1 MLLYLSVLLH
11 EMSHALM
18 AKRYG
23 LPVKSITLHFL
34 GGVTEIEG
42 EPDTPRREFGVS
54 VVGPLTSIAVG
65 AVFAGLWF
73 VTPDGLLLMAVE
85 GLAGANL
92 LVGVLNLIPGLPL
105 DGGRVLR
112 SAVWKVTGS
121 PHTGTIVA
129 GWGGRVAAVLALSY
143 PLVIEV
149 LTSRQPDL
157 VDYLLAFVIATFLW
171 GGAST
176 AIISARLRRKLPT
189 LRARSLARRT
199 LAVPH
204 DLPLSEAVRRAQ
216 QEQAGS
222 IVVLDQHAR
231 PSGIVNEAALLATPE
246 ERRPWLPVEA
256 VARSIEPGL
265 MLPRRHL
272 RGGPGPGDAAHP
284 GDGVPAPR
292 GRRRGVRRPHHLRR
306 RPRLRGHPLAAVIL
320 LRMPTPEP
328 APVEPA
334 VVTDED
340 DVTPETWSGVH
351 RGPLR
356 AGEWVR
362 LTDTK
367 GRRHNICLTAGK
379 QFFTNRGSIDH
390 DELIGRPEGFAVT
403 SSAGGEYLVFR
414 PLLSEFVVSMPR
426 GAARGGPPPGR
437 RPARGGGRLLPG
449 RRGGGGGGGGG
460 PAPCSL
466 RGPWGR
472 TGACRRANAA
482 PRFAEVATR
491 RTSRSSSTGSTR
503 PGTSP
508 SATSSSRFPRATPA
522 GTVDRVILDMLA
534 PWECV
539 DAVADALTPE
549 ACVRLTSP
557 PPPTQLGRTAAD
569 DPRPRR
575 LPTTEPWRPCRD
587 WHVEGLAVRP
597 GHKMVGHTGFLVAA
611 GDRGRPS
618 RRRAAPPAPVPT
630 ASTTRGRVPPGSP
643 AGGRGGA
650 VRRLRRP
657 YRTVRFRNRHSRDIS
672 FTSLSARVGSSP
684 QHCCG
689 GDERVS

>member
-1 MLLYLSVLLH
+1 MEQRTAPAGGPAPRREPGTLRIGQIGGVDVLVRSSWLLVAALIAVMLAPRVEEVQPGLGGGKYLAGLAFAVLLYLSVLLH

-143 PLVIEV
+143 PLLIEV
-149 LTSRQPDL
+149 VTSRQPDL

-176 AIISARLRRKLPT
+176 AIMSARLRRKLPT

-265 MLPRRHL
+265 MLPA
-272 RGGPGPGDAAHP
+272 D
-284 GDGVPAPR
+284 
-292 GRRRGVRRPHHLRR
+292 
-306 RPRLRGHPLAAVIL
+306 I
-320 LRMPTPEP
+320 
-328 APVEPA
+328 
-334 VVTDED
+334 
-340 DVTPETWSGVH
+340 
-351 RGPLR
+351 
-356 AGEWVR
+356 AGEDLVR
-362 LTDTK
+362 AMQRTPAT
-367 GRRHNICLTAGK
+367 
-379 QFFTNRGSIDH
+379 
-390 DELIGRPEGFAVT
+390 
-403 SSAGGEYLVFR
+403 EYL
-414 PLLSEFVVSMPR
+414 LLETD
-426 GAARGGPPPGR
+426 GGVYGV
-437 RPARGGGRLLPG
+437 LTT
-449 RRGGGGGGGGG
+449 
-460 PAPCSL
+460 SDVD
-466 RGPWGR
+466 
-472 TGACRRANAA
+472 RA
-482 PRFAEVATR
+482 FA
-491 RTSRSSSTGSTR
+491 
-503 PGTSP
+503 
-508 SATSSSRFPRATPA
+508 ATP
-522 GTVDRVILDMLA
+522 
-534 PWECV
+534 
-539 DAVADALTPE
+539 
-549 ACVRLTSP
+549 
-557 PPPTQLGRTAAD
+557 
-569 DPRPRR
+569 
-575 LPTTEPWRPCRD
+575 
-587 WHVEGLAVRP
+587 
-597 GHKMVGHTGFLVAA
+597 
-611 GDRGRPS
+611 
-618 RRRAAPPAPVPT
+618 
-630 ASTTRGRVPPGSP
+630 
-643 AGGRGGA
+643 
-650 VRRLRRP
+650 
-657 YRTVRFRNRHSRDIS
+657 
-672 FTSLSARVGSSP
+672 
-684 QHCCG
+684 
-689 GDERVS
+689 